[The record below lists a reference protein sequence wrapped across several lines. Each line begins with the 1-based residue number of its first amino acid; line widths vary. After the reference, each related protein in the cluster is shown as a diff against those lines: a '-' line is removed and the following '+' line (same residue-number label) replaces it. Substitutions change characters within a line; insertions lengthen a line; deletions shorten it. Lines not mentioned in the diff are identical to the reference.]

1 VRRVIVFAHLYKFF
15 FFFFFTVFSYFL
27 NQFALEAVQAGV
39 LIIPSFYLCSW
50 RDTVIGDHSKIDNL
64 VQVGFFFLDW

>member
-1 VRRVIVFAHLYKFF
+1 VEIHALTGGGETCNS
-15 FFFFFTVFSYFL
+15 FFTVFSYFL